1 VVYDLFL
8 RTAAFAQLALHHC
21 SAARRYCQEQILFI
35 GTAIFSDTRASVAH
49 CGLAH
54 TRRKRD
60 TGNCTMQ
67 GLIGPPVAGLV
78 SSRVMRRLGVITNC
92 VLSACIVQR
101 GSA

>member
-1 VVYDLFL
+1 MFL
-8 RTAAFAQLALHHC
+8 RIAAFAQLALHHC
-21 SAARRYCQEQILFI
+21 SAARRYCQEQILII

-60 TGNCTMQ
+60 NGNCTMQ

-78 SSRVMRRLGVITNC
+78 SSRVLRWLGVITNC
-92 VLSACIVQR
+92 VLSTRMLQR